1 VFKESMMAK
10 TRLSYAPGFGLR
22 MVELAHA
29 GRTTKELAA
38 EFEPTAQLIR
48 NWVAQ
53 SARAASAR

>member
-1 VFKESMMAK
+1 
-10 TRLSYAPGFGLR
+10 
-22 MVELAHA
+22 VELAHA